1 MKRKDLEKAAVQSA
15 RRALRIQMKLAVV
28 INVAPGQEALSRAT
42 KTQSLLLEHMGPQL
56 DSIRLAVPHLLQFA
70 CLGAIAEKPDLL
82 VVVGGPKAA
91 RRAGQVAYDRDMPI
105 LFLPGMRF
113 PPWASRLWGSLS
125 LEGMVA
131 ALANENVTP
140 MRLAAGWA
148 DGHLFFDSAACGL
161 LPQIA
166 QLRDGFAEAES
177 FAEVVEVL
185 GRAAHDTRVV
195 FRPDLRIQCRATL
208 SRRVGALLIYAL
220 GSEDAASTNA
230 SVTRL
235 RSLACSAWRYGA
247 PSLIGAIFK
256 SLVGGN
262 WRTGAK
268 AERFDCTQ
276 LTVDAGE
283 KPWLLLDGEPIRFQ
297 GPIQFRFLPKAIKTF
312 AFAPERISANDN
324 NPQFSRSRFAEQLR
338 QRRRDPWNPGPP
350 SHVRYGGRN

>member
-1 MKRKDLEKAAVQSA
+1 MKRKDLEKAPAQSA
-15 RRALRIQMKLAVV
+15 QQALRIQMKLAVV

-42 KTQSLLLEHMGPQL
+42 KTQSLLLEHMGTQL

-70 CLGAIAEKPDLL
+70 CLGAVAEKPDLL

-140 MRLAAGWA
+140 IRLAAGWA

-235 RSLACSAWRYGA
+235 RSLACRAWRYGA
-247 PSLIGAIFK
+247 ASLIGAIFK
-256 SLVGGN
+256 SLAGGN
-262 WRTGAK
+262 WQTGAK
-268 AERFDCTQ
+268 GERFDCTQ

-324 NPQFSRSRFAEQLR
+324 NPQFSDSRFAEQLR
-338 QRRRDPWNPGPP
+338 QRRSNPWNPGPP